1 MVTFVQPCAQLVD
14 FVGHSA
20 HNANNHRSNLPII
33 HVEQKFDNVTVVH
46 DVLLALGALQALGL
60 DGGIVEVGVLQV
72 FVRDDLR
79 TDEAALKVAVDLAGS
94 LRGLGAAS

>member
-1 MVTFVQPCAQLVD
+1 M
-14 FVGHSA
+14 
-20 HNANNHRSNLPII
+20 PII
-33 HVEQKFDNVTVVH
+33 TVKPPLNVEQKFDNVTVVH

-94 LRGLGAAS
+94 LRGLGALPDGPGAAFLLSQLSCHYFHFWS